1 MDNGQETTYLEH
13 PPIIQENQ
21 MDWQEAVGKVSRVI
35 DDICKEYDAKEGS
48 VFLIEPK
55 ELHNIKNSSSQ
66 SIKIIFIKGKYL
78 PDDKYE

>member
-35 DDICKEYDAKEGS
+35 DDICKEYDAKGHPYYSKYLREA
-48 VFLIEPK
+48 
-55 ELHNIKNSSSQ
+55 LHRI
-66 SIKIIFIKGKYL
+66 IKG
-78 PDDKYE
+78 